1 MKNQVQLITY
11 ADRLGGGTLDS
22 LRTLLGGALRGVFG
36 GVHVLPFF
44 LPIDGADAGFDPSDH
59 TKVDS
64 RLGGWEDVRALTR
77 EVAVV
82 ADVIV
87 NHISADSPQFQD
99 YLQHGAQSA
108 HAGLFLSVDDV
119 FPGGARDAD
128 LAKIYRPR
136 PGRPFTKVH
145 LKSGEEVQ
153 LWTTFTS
160 QQVDIN
166 VEAPQ
171 GRAYLEGILD
181 RFKQADIRMIR
192 LDAVGYAIKRAG
204 TSCFMLPETFQFI
217 GDLTNRVREL
227 GMEVL
232 VEVHSYYQDQIE
244 IARHV
249 DWVYD
254 FALPPLILHAF
265 GTGSA
270 RNLAEW
276 IRIRP
281 RNAVTVLDT
290 HDGIGIVDVGPDPSD
305 PERRPGLV
313 PLEELDKLVE
323 MIHHRTGGASKM
335 ATGAAASNVDLYQVN
350 TTIFD
355 AMGRD
360 EEAYLLARAIQFM
373 LPGIPQVYYVGL
385 LAGENDLALLTRTGV
400 GRDINRHYYSEAEV
414 YQKLERRVVC
424 RLLDLIALRNRHEAF
439 AGDFEARFPSGTEL
453 VMTWISGFHWV
464 SLSVNFATVA
474 GELRYT
480 EGKEVVRRYFGTEL
494 EGGEQG
500 SDSAASLW
508 PLGPVD

>member
-36 GVHVLPFF
+36 GIHVLPFF
-44 LPIDGADAGFDPSDH
+44 LPIDGSDAGFDPSDH
-59 TKVDS
+59 TKVDPC
-64 RLGGWEDVRALTR
+64 LGGWEDVRALTS

-87 NHISADSPQFQD
+87 NHISADLPQFQD
-99 YLQHGAQSA
+99 YLRHGAQSA

-119 FPGGARDAD
+119 FPGGASDAD

-217 GDLTNRVREL
+217 GDLTKRVREL

-270 RNLAEW
+270 RSLAEW
-276 IRIRP
+276 I
-281 RNAVTVLDT
+281 
-290 HDGIGIVDVGPDPSD
+290 
-305 PERRPGLV
+305 
-313 PLEELDKLVE
+313 
-323 MIHHRTGGASKM
+323 
-335 ATGAAASNVDLYQVN
+335 
-350 TTIFD
+350 
-355 AMGRD
+355 
-360 EEAYLLARAIQFM
+360 
-373 LPGIPQVYYVGL
+373 
-385 LAGENDLALLTRTGV
+385 
-400 GRDINRHYYSEAEV
+400 
-414 YQKLERRVVC
+414 
-424 RLLDLIALRNRHEAF
+424 
-439 AGDFEARFPSGTEL
+439 
-453 VMTWISGFHWV
+453 WISTSQRCHC
-464 SLSVNFATVA
+464 ARHA
-474 GELRYT
+474 
-480 EGKEVVRRYFGTEL
+480 
-494 EGGEQG
+494 
-500 SDSAASLW
+500 
-508 PLGPVD
+508 